1 MQDRVERCK
10 IRELNKMTMENCL
23 EKGPLV
29 IPLGGVQPSWAFVFR
44 LDSTEMQLAMKRN
57 KLRGANGQR

>member
-1 MQDRVERCK
+1 
-10 IRELNKMTMENCL
+10 MTMENCL